1 MHAFITT
8 IFGLGFNFFKFDVQ
22 FDSRISDASTS
33 VQKLQAD
40 SSDNLIRCPY
50 LANLEIE
57 RRKFLYGKNNNDE
70 LMEAVLEYFLR

>member
-8 IFGLGFNFFKFDVQ
+8 VFGLEFNFCKFDVQ
-22 FDSRISDASTS
+22 FNSRISEASTS
-33 VQKLQAD
+33 VKKLQAD
-40 SSDNLIRCPY
+40 TSVNLIRCPY

-57 RRKFLYGKNNNDE
+57 RRKLLYGKNNDDE